1 MNTGQTLW
9 KRLLGNEDPDLA
21 GNDFPTGNKYVKG
34 GPAVTAGGLIFQAG
48 AADNKLRAFD
58 KKTGDLLWEYTLP
71 FSALNSPAVY
81 EVNGKQYVVICAFGA
96 RRNPG
101 VNDAVVAFALP
112 E

>member
-1 MNTGQTLW
+1 MNTGSTLW
-9 KRLLGNEDPDLA
+9 KRLLGNEEPDLA

-58 KKTGDLLWEYTLP
+58 KKTGDLLWEATLP
-71 FSALNSPAVY
+71 FSALHTPAIY
-81 EVNGKQYVVICAFGA
+81 EVNGKQFIVICAFGA

-101 VNDAVVAFALP
+101 ANDAVVAFALP
-112 E
+112 D